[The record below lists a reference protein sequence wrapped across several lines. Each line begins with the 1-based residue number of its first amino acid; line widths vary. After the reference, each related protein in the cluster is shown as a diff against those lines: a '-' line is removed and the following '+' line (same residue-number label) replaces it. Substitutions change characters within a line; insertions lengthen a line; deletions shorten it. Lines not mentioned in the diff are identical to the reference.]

1 MDKPVVPSPGHSL
14 LGDIPKR
21 AVAKWTAFWVVPLIG
36 LYLLTYFTNVHIPH
50 AWYQTSRL
58 IAVVVMVGLAVA
70 GLLIAFDLVDGHRTD
85 PWYTIPLL
93 VALVIFWGLFP
104 PAWFFTEYLLF
115 DRDTILL
122 PVEMLDRIKAAPAA
136 SQAEVAAPFKTANL
150 AATKTYADMA
160 SKFWVAVGA
169 ALATAIG
176 LSKRSG

>member
-1 MDKPVVPSPGHSL
+1 MSKPAVPSPGHSL

-21 AVAKWTAFWVVPLIG
+21 AVAKWTALWVVPLIG
-36 LYLLTYFTNVHIPH
+36 LYALTYFTSLQIPH
-50 AWYQTSRL
+50 AWYQTGRL
-58 IAVVVMVGLAVA
+58 IAVVVMVV
-70 GLLIAFDLVDGHRTD
+70 LVVIGSADRFRSRRWPPHRPLVHD
-85 PWYTIPLL
+85 PLL

-122 PVEMLDRIKAAPAA
+122 PVEMLDKIKAAPAA
-136 SQAEVAAPFKTANL
+136 SQAEVAASFKTANL

-176 LSKRSG
+176 LSSGPA

>member
-1 MDKPVVPSPGHSL
+1 MSKASVPAPGQSVL
-14 LGDIPKR
+14 SDIPIP
-21 AVAKWTAFWVVPLIG
+21 AVAGWSAFWVVPLIV
-36 LYLLTYFTNVHIPH
+36 LYGLTYFTGVQISHGL
-50 AWYQTSRL
+50 YQGARL
-58 IAVVVMVGLAVA
+58 LAVVVMVLLAGF
-70 GLLIAFDLVDGHRTD
+70 GLLVAFGLVGSHKAD
-85 PWYTIPLL
+85 PWYKIAPL

-122 PVEMLDRIKAAPAA
+122 PVEMLDKIKAAPAA